1 MTCPVSFT
9 RLTISILIV
18 LLSLTLPPKC
28 YGTGDEPLTLITN
41 GGYLVVSASGKTL
54 GALNETIPFIPAS
67 IFKIITAL
75 QSLKS
80 LGPNYRFPTYFFIT
94 PGVDLYIVGTGDPL
108 LISEDIDGIVQ
119 ALKKR
124 GLKQVRNIFID
135 NSNYNL
141 GTSTINETI
150 SQNPY
155 DTALSAVGVNFN
167 TIQVRITDDLEILSG
182 EEQTPTL
189 PIMLEKGQGL
199 PPGVHRINLGIK
211 SEDLALYA
219 GQLFEAGLTRA
230 GIDVSGQIEPKA
242 TPAQAGLFY
251 THHSAELKEMIPAML
266 LYSNNYMAN
275 QIYLKNGVKM
285 YGYPATWKKAQK
297 GMIHFLKSNNL
308 ELPQQI
314 VDGAGLS
321 KGNRISCQTM
331 IGVLQKF
338 RPYAGL
344 LPLKQDIPLKS
355 GTMKGVYS
363 YAGFLGKEADSPAF
377 VLILNQDENRRDE
390 LLMKLIDLYGVAS
403 EGGQQ
408 D

>member
-1 MTCPVSFT
+1 MNYPVSFA
-9 RLTISILIV
+9 RLTIYSLII
-18 LLSLTLPPKC
+18 LLSLILPLKC
-28 YGTGDEPLTLITN
+28 YGIAEEPLIKS
-41 GGYLVVSASGKTL
+41 GGYMVISASGKTL
-54 GALNETIPFIPAS
+54 GAFNETTSFIPAS

-75 QSLKS
+75 QGLDS
-80 LGPNYRFPTYFFIT
+80 LGPDYRFPTYFFIT

-124 GLKQVRNIFID
+124 GLKHVRNIFID

-141 GTSTINETI
+141 GISTINETI

-167 TIQVRITDDLEILSG
+167 TIKIKVTDDLEIISG

-189 PIMLEKGQGL
+189 PIMGEKGQGL
-199 PPGVHRINLGIK
+199 PPGVHRINLGSN

-219 GQLFEAGLTRA
+219 GQLFEAGFSKG
-230 GIDVSGQIEPKA
+230 GIGVTGQIASRK
-242 TPAQAGLFY
+242 TPSQAGLFY
-251 THHSAELKEMIPAML
+251 CHYSAELKEMIPAML

-275 QIYLKNGVKM
+275 QIYLQNGVKM
-285 YGYPATWKKAQK
+285 YGYPATWEKAQRS
-297 GMIHFLKSNNL
+297 MIHFLKSNNL

-338 RPYAGL
+338 RLYAKF

-355 GTMKGVYS
+355 GTMNGVYS
-363 YAGFLGKEADSPAF
+363 YAGFFGTEADSPAF
-377 VLILNQDENRRDE
+377 VIILNQEENRRDE
-390 LLMKLIDLYGVAS
+390 VLMQLIDLYGAAS
-403 EGGQQ
+403 EGNQQ